1 MAARTF
7 IDSAGL
13 TWSVFE
19 VRRASQKAGAVSP
32 GLENGWL
39 AFASG
44 DSRRRLAPFPSS
56 WESSTDAELEMLCA
70 TARRV
75 DPARFPADRVLRPR
89 IRPSRLDTEPT
100 KTVEPPANVEAAVRA
115 FAHQA
120 RARGLPA
127 VSAMLELKSMLQQRY
142 PEPQSAAHD
151 RQRIRRWFVEAY
163 YFERE
168 RGAEPLA

>member
-7 IDSAGL
+7 TDSAGL

-19 VRRASQKAGAVSP
+19 VHRASQRAGAVSP

-39 AFASG
+39 AFANG
-44 DSRRRLAPFPSS
+44 DSRRRLAPFPAS
-56 WESSTDAELEMLCA
+56 WETATDAELEDLCA

-75 DPARFPADRVLRPR
+75 DPARFPADQMPRPR
-89 IRPSRLDTEPT
+89 IRPSRLDSESSTAEASPS
-100 KTVEPPANVEAAVRA
+100 NVEATVRT

-127 VSAMLELKSMLQQRY
+127 VSAMLELKTLLQQRY
-142 PEPQSAAHD
+142 PEPQSVAHD

-163 YFERE
+163 YFERK
-168 RGAEPLA
+168 RDDEPLA

>member
-1 MAARTF
+1 MAPRTF
-7 IDSAGL
+7 TDSAGL

-19 VRRASQKAGAVSP
+19 VHRTSQKAGAVSP

-44 DSRRRLAPFPSS
+44 DSRRRLAPFPST
-56 WESSTDAELEMLCA
+56 WETSTDTELEVLCA
-70 TARRV
+70 TARPV
-75 DPARFPADRVLRPR
+75 DPARFPSDQILRPR
-89 IRPSRLDTEPT
+89 IRPSRLDTELDRV
-100 KTVEPPANVEAAVRA
+100 VEPPADVEATVRA

-127 VSAMLELKSMLQQRY
+127 VSAMLELKSLLQQRY

-151 RQRIRRWFVEAY
+151 RPLIRRWFVEAY

-168 RGAEPLA
+168 GDDQPLS

>member
-7 IDSAGL
+7 TDSAGL

-19 VRRASQKAGAVSP
+19 VHRASQSAGAVSP
-32 GLENGWL
+32 GLEHGWL

-44 DSRRRLAPFPSS
+44 DNRRRLAPFPSS
-56 WESSTDAELEMLCA
+56 WEASTDAELETLCA

-75 DPARFPADRVLRPR
+75 GPSRLPADRILRPR
-89 IRPSRLDTEPT
+89 IRPSRLDAD
-100 KTVEPPANVEAAVRA
+100 VANGVDSPANVEATVRS

-127 VSAMLELKSMLQQRY
+127 VSAMLELKSLLQQRY
-142 PEPQSAAHD
+142 PEPESAAHD
-151 RQRIRRWFVEAY
+151 RHRIRRWFVDAY

-168 RGAEPLA
+168 QDGEPLS

>member
-7 IDSAGL
+7 TDSAGL

-19 VRRASQKAGAVSP
+19 VRRASQTAGAVSP
-32 GLENGWL
+32 GLEHGWL

-44 DSRRRLAPFPSS
+44 DSRRRLAPFPST
-56 WESSTDAELEMLCA
+56 WETSTDAELETLCA

-75 DPARFPADRVLRPR
+75 DPARFPADRILRPR
-89 IRPSRLDTEPT
+89 IRPSRLETES
-100 KTVEPPANVEAAVRA
+100 KKAVEPPATVEATVRA

-127 VSAMLELKSMLQQRY
+127 VSAMLELKSLLQQRY
-142 PEPQSAAHD
+142 PEPHSAASD
-151 RQRIRRWFVEAY
+151 RPRIRRWFVEAY

-168 RGAEPLA
+168 GGDQSQS

>member
-7 IDSAGL
+7 TDSAGL

-19 VRRASQKAGAVSP
+19 VHRSSQKAGAVSP

-44 DSRRRLAPFPSS
+44 DSRRRLAPFPST
-56 WESSTDAELEMLCA
+56 WETSTDTELEVLCA
-70 TARRV
+70 TARPV
-75 DPARFPADRVLRPR
+75 DPARFPADQLLRPR
-89 IRPSRLDTEPT
+89 IRPSRLDTELVRA
-100 KTVEPPANVEAAVRA
+100 VETPASVEATVRT
-115 FAHQA
+115 FAHEA

-127 VSAMLELKSMLQQRY
+127 VSAMLELKSLLQQRY

-151 RQRIRRWFVEAY
+151 RQRVRRWFVEAY
-163 YFERE
+163 YFDVE
-168 RGAEPLA
+168 GGDEPLS

>member
-7 IDSAGL
+7 TDSTGL

-19 VRRASQKAGAVSP
+19 VHRASQKAGAVSP

-44 DSRRRLAPFPSS
+44 DTRRRLAPFPST
-56 WESSTDAELEMLCA
+56 WESSTDAELERLCE

-75 DPARFPADRVLRPR
+75 DSSRFPADRVLRPR
-89 IRPSRLDTEPT
+89 IWPSRLDSESTGL
-100 KTVEPPANVEAAVRA
+100 VDSPANVEAAVRV
-115 FAHQA
+115 FARQA
-120 RARGLPA
+120 RARGITA
-127 VSAMLELKSMLQQRY
+127 VAAMLELKSLLQQRY

-168 RGAEPLA
+168 RGDEPLS

>member
-19 VRRASQKAGAVSP
+19 VHRATQTAGAVSP
-32 GLENGWL
+32 GLEHGWL

-44 DSRRRLAPFPSS
+44 DNRRRLAPFPSS
-56 WESSTDAELEMLCA
+56 WETATDAELEMLCE

-75 DPARFPADRVLRPR
+75 EPSRFPANHILRPR
-89 IRPSRLDTEPT
+89 IRPSRLDMESA
-100 KTVEPPANVEAAVRA
+100 KAVEAPASVEATVRT

-127 VSAMLELKSMLQQRY
+127 VSAMLELKALLQQRY

-168 RGAEPLA
+168 QGDEPLS

>member
-7 IDSAGL
+7 TDSAGL

-19 VRRASQKAGAVSP
+19 VHRASQKAGAVSR
-32 GLENGWL
+32 GLEHGWL

-44 DSRRRLAPFPSS
+44 ETRRRLAPFPSS
-56 WESSTDAELEMLCA
+56 WETATDSELEDLCA

-75 DPARFPADRVLRPR
+75 EPTRFPANQILRPR
-89 IRPSRLDTEPT
+89 IRPSRLETEVA
-100 KTVEPPANVEAAVRA
+100 KAVEPLANVEATVRA

-127 VSAMLELKSMLQQRY
+127 VSAMLELKSLLQQRY

-151 RQRIRRWFVEAY
+151 RPRIRRWFVEAY

-168 RGAEPLA
+168 QDEPLS